1 MKQNNMSLVPNNIK
15 FGLALVLLVFFFR
28 GTAIGYQC
36 VKDGPV
42 DITSEPVLASQWAC
56 HIKYGGLY
64 VRTID
69 GEAILIR
76 DSQKGSTIL
85 SPALIVRDKTVFVA
99 WIEKGLRGNRLYA
112 ASVNSGI
119 NAPSRPLEVAA
130 STNAT
135 TARIFTS
142 GDERVFILDA
152 RSGSGSEVFVSVS
165 DDQGKSFKR
174 MRLNTGEVES
184 LYGLAPVLINDTAW
198 IFFFG
203 TKGGKIFIWVKAYRI
218 PTMEVKESA
227 LIAETAGISFITA
240 VRVKDCPVAIY
251 KTTDKKEFVLKVALK
266 ESKSWKT
273 LSIKGAQGLDVARL
287 DCHAWDERL
296 LIAFSGE
303 KRNVFK
309 QRIYAAVSDNG
320 GRSWGLKRID
330 ARQFDNTMSWLPR
343 IAVYGEKVAV
353 VWEDSR
359 DIRRR
364 IRIKLSPDRG
374 RTWLRRD
381 IPVSDKKAYAIRP
394 RISSQQGNIYIAW
407 HQYRSDDKRAVDAVL
422 MKISW
427 DEAFLMANEEEKI
440 ISPGEKKVLLIETAS
455 QYWDAMINKDHRTT
469 YELHDPFFRARI
481 PLDYYSS
488 RRGPMVYHQYEILDA
503 EIKGNEAIVKARVR
517 YEIPSFMIMGRE
529 TSVPPKDFP
538 IEDTWL
544 FIDGRWHRKFV
555 DAMSS
560 GSAVK
565 Y

>member
-1 MKQNNMSLVPNNIK
+1 MKQKKMSLVPNNIK
-15 FGLALVLLVFFFR
+15 FSLAFAFLVFFFR
-28 GTAIGYQC
+28 GTAMGYQF

-42 DITSEPVLASQWAC
+42 DITLEPVLASQWAC
-56 HIKYGGLY
+56 HIKDRDLY
-64 VRTID
+64 ARTID
-69 GEAILIR
+69 GEAILVR
-76 DSQKGSTIL
+76 DSQEGATIL
-85 SPALIVRDKTVFVA
+85 SPAIIARDNTLFIA
-99 WIEKGLRGNRLYA
+99 WIEKGLKGNRLYS
-112 ASVNSGI
+112 ASVNKGGD
-119 NAPSRPLEVAA
+119 PPCKPLEVAA

-142 GDERVFILDA
+142 GEEGVFILEA
-152 RSGSGSEVFVSVS
+152 LTGKGSEVFISVS
-165 DDQGKSFKR
+165 GDQGKSFKR
-174 MRLNTGEVES
+174 MRLNTDEVES
-184 LYGLAPVLINDTAW
+184 LYSLAPVLINDTAW

-203 TKGGKIFIWVKAYRI
+203 TKEEQKSIWVKAYQI

-240 VRVKDCPVAIY
+240 VRVEDSPVAIY
-251 KTTDKKEFVLKVALK
+251 KTTEKEEFVLNVALK
-266 ESKSWKT
+266 ESKNWQT
-273 LSIKGAQGLDVARL
+273 LSVKGAQGLDVARL
-287 DCHAWDERL
+287 DYHAWDERL

-303 KRNVFK
+303 KRNAFK
-309 QRIYAAVSDNG
+309 QRVYAAVSENG

-364 IRIKLSPDRG
+364 IRMKLSPDRG
-374 RTWLRRD
+374 KTWLRRD
-381 IPVSDKKAYAIRP
+381 IPVSDRKTYAIRP
-394 RISSQQGNIYIAW
+394 RISSHHGNIYMAW
-407 HQYRSDDKRAVDAVL
+407 HQYLSDEKRAVDTVL
-422 MKISW
+422 MKLTW

-440 ISPGEKKVLLIETAS
+440 ISPREKKGLLIETVS
-455 QYWDAMINKDHRTT
+455 QYWDAMINKDHKTT

-517 YEIPSFMIMGRE
+517 YEIPSFRIMGRE

-555 DAMSS
+555 DAMSN